1 MTPATDLARMRVL
14 WSRLRSTISADEPRL
29 AAVLALVAAGGLA
42 GWRIALII
50 HGVVLAA
57 AAVIVLLSRPPG

>member
-1 MTPATDLARMRVL
+1 MTPATDLARMRML
-14 WSRLRSTISADEPRL
+14 WSRLQSAVSADEPRL
-29 AAVLALVAAGGLA
+29 AAVLAVVAAGGLA

-57 AAVIVLLSRPPG
+57 AAVTVLLSKPPG